1 MRNISIILLLS
12 FVAFSPAFSAAKEI
26 PFTLDDRD
34 RLIRLEE
41 QIKLNRDK
49 ISSLRNEMNA
59 RLDSHEKTMENMQR
73 QINDLKTLF
82 YTGFGILITLV
93 LFNLGYTIWD
103 RRTSLYPL
111 KENDRNQQEEINRI
125 KTVLKELAK
134 EDSRIDDLLKKTAI
148 F

>member
-1 MRNISIILLLS
+1 MKSISIILLLS
-12 FVAFSPAFSAAKEI
+12 FVAFLPAFSAAEEI

-49 ISSLRNEMNA
+49 IGSLRNEMNA

>member
-49 ISSLRNEMNA
+49 IGSLRNEMNA